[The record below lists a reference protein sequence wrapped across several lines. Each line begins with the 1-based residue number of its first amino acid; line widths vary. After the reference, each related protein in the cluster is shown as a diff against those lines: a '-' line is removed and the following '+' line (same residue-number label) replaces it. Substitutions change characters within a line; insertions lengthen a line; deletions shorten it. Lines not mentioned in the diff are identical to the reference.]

1 MCGESRKHGSEGG
14 SRKSAERQLACC
26 LPYYTP
32 SGVAVTNFSVAT
44 SRSWTGQDGQRQE
57 KTVWFRVAA
66 WDRLAETSN
75 QYLTK
80 GQRVLVVGEMEEP
93 STWTDREGNTRASL
107 EVRARTVRFLNTR
120 AENEALASGMGQ
132 SGGQD
137 APMGDGPDGD
147 PAPGGEEDIPF

>member
-1 MCGESRKHGSEGG
+1 MENTGKSGTSGKRVWRAVCSESCKHGSEGG
-14 SRKSAERQLACC
+14 SRKSSLYEEKLACF

-66 WDRLAETSN
+66 WRRLAETCN

-93 STWTDREGNTRASL
+93 TPWTDREGNTRASL
-107 EVRARTVRFLNTR
+107 EVTAQTVRFLNTR
-120 AENEALASGMGQ
+120 
-132 SGGQD
+132 
-137 APMGDGPDGD
+137 
-147 PAPGGEEDIPF
+147 

>member
-1 MCGESRKHGSEGG
+1 MKAASTVWRGEVGKVPEKGNS
-14 SRKSAERQLACC
+14 LASYPTN
-26 LPYYTP
+26 LGRDPEMRYTP
-32 SGVAVTNFSVAT
+32 SGVAVTNLNVAT

-66 WDRLAETSN
+66 WDRLAETCN

-93 STWTDREGNTRASL
+93 NTWTDQEGNPRASL

-120 AENEALASGMGQ
+120 AESEALAAGMGQ
-132 SGGQD
+132 SGGQGR
-137 APMGDGPDGD
+137 ADG
-147 PAPGGEEDIPF
+147 